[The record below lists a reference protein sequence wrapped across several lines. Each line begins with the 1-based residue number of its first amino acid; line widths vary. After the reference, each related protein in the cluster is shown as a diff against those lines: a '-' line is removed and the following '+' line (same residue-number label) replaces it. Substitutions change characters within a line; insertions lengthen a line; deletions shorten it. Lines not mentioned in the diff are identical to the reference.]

1 MPKEILRRWEE
12 KVDDELSD
20 LPDSEKLIF
29 LLNLLLQYRYRL
41 EELRSDPNLT
51 GATKERIDMKV
62 RQTDEGIVEAK
73 RKLGMKT
80 PFM

>member
-12 KVDDELSD
+12 HVDDELSD

-41 EELRSDPNLT
+41 EDLRSDPNLT
-51 GATKERIDMKV
+51 GATKKWIDMKA
-62 RQTDEGIVEAK
+62 RQTDVGIIEAK